1 MLIDCAHRSAV
12 VANNKES
19 NSNNNILRG
28 KFMGVGQII
37 KIVGVLVAVVAA
49 LWAEMPQAG
58 LIIAVLGAV
67 GGWFIEED
75 DASRFL
81 IVVVALGMVNGGL
94 GDITGVG
101 GYITAILSSV
111 SGLLNAAAC
120 TVIVVGI
127 AKKLMP

>member
-1 MLIDCAHRSAV
+1 
-12 VANNKES
+12 
-19 NSNNNILRG
+19 
-28 KFMGVGQII
+28 MGVGQII
-37 KIVGVLVAVVAA
+37 KIVGVVVAVVAA

-58 LIIAVLGAV
+58 MIIAVLGAV

-94 GDITGVG
+94 GDIMAVG
-101 GYITAILSSV
+101 GFITAILASV